1 MSVEIGKLRHRLE
14 LQSPSKTRGSMGE
27 VTTVWTTQSTVWGS
41 LRPLSGKEREE
52 ATQTNEEVNYRAR
65 IRYNSSI
72 DSEWRIVN
80 NSNTYEIT
88 TILNFDEL
96 DELMIID
103 LRRVR

>member
-1 MSVEIGKLRHRLE
+1 MVKIGKMRHRLG
-14 LQSPSKTRGSMGE
+14 LRSPVKTQGSTGE
-27 VTTVWTTQSTVWGS
+27 SVTTWPSVTSTVWGS

-72 DSEWRIVN
+72 NSEWRISN
-80 NSNTYEIT
+80 DSNTYEIV

-96 DELMIID
+96 DEQMIID
-103 LRRVR
+103 LKRIR